1 MARPRFDSRVY
12 RRGLPGDV
20 DAPGFGHRYSCKA
33 GAPAPAE
40 PAGVSH
46 GTATGKQDP
55 RPCAGGVGWAGAPP
69 RRLPGDRGA
78 AGDPVARRRSHRA
91 PGRDHAD
98 PRQRLRAG
106 RRLPPRRGHPHR
118 PRAAP
123 RDQLLH
129 RPGAGRRPAVQR
141 RERAPGRCGKASL
154 DAIELRG
161 CALPSP
167 GPRVDA
173 EVIYG
178 LPDKLREAQGLFEST
193 GGLHAAG
200 LFTPEG
206 ELECLRE
213 DVGRHN
219 AVDKLV
225 GWALLEGRL
234 PLADR
239 ILLVS
244 GRASFE
250 IMQKAL
256 AAGVPMVCA
265 VSAPSS
271 LAVDVAE
278 RFGMTLAGFLRG
290 RRFNLYT
297 GPDRVLLPTPA
308 EHSS

>member
-141 RERAPGRCGKASL
+141 RERAPGRRGNARPARAGAAL
-154 DAIELRG
+154 LHLQRLRG
-161 CALPSP
+161 LRQGQP
-167 GPRVDA
+167 GRDRAARLRPAVARAARRRRGHLRPARQAPGGAGAVRVHRWPA
-173 EVIYG
+173 RRRPV
-178 LPDKLREAQGLFEST
+178 
-193 GGLHAAG
+193 HA
-200 LFTPEG
+200 
-206 ELECLRE
+206 R
-213 DVGRHN
+213 R
-219 AVDKLV
+219 
-225 GWALLEGRL
+225 R
-234 PLADR
+234 
-239 ILLVS
+239 
-244 GRASFE
+244 
-250 IMQKAL
+250 
-256 AAGVPMVCA
+256 AGVPA
-265 VSAPSS
+265 
-271 LAVDVAE
+271 
-278 RFGMTLAGFLRG
+278 RG
-290 RRFNLYT
+290 RT
-297 GPDRVLLPTPA
+297 WPSA
-308 EHSS
+308 SA